1 LPAKVDMVAPVEVV
15 AIMIRNAVAD
25 TDCPPYRPWVLLASL
40 LALFSTISWSQTQLA
55 TVFGIVTDPSGA
67 VVPEA
72 SVTVVNQSTGLK
84 RQVLTGVTGQYRLA
98 GLPTGNVFV
107 YRPDRLLK

>member
-1 LPAKVDMVAPVEVV
+1 MVAPVEVV

-25 TDCPPYRPWVLLASL
+25 TDCPPYRPWVLFASL

-67 VVPEA
+67 VIPEGA
-72 SVTVVNQSTGLK
+72 VAIVNQSTGLK
-84 RQVLTGVTGQYRLA
+84 L
-98 GLPTGNVFV
+98 FV
-107 YRPDRLLK
+107 PAPE